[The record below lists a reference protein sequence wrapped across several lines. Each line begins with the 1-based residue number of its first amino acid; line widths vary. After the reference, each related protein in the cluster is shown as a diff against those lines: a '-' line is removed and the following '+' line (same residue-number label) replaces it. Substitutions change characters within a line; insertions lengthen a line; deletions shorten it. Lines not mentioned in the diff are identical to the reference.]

1 MKNRIVQSV
10 IGPLFVLAAL
20 AAGCGP
26 DGDKSP
32 SGPGIEMWPSW
43 TKNPTLDQGLG
54 MWDARSFCWRIGG
67 PCPGTS
73 PGNRAEWVR
82 DGQVCLRAEDD
93 QTADLGT
100 NVAALSQGV
109 DFGGNVH
116 GDPLSRLR
124 TGDVEA
130 AYIIFDRSDAGAERC
145 SGITGSG
152 NIINF
157 WLEHPEGAR
166 WVTDFYFETL
176 GLNEGFG
183 ERMGPHSPLV
193 SLVEGVDW
201 YAYQMEMERYPEYW
215 TRTVRADGST
225 RWVIDLKALLD
236 RGDAFSGRRLSEYRW
251 MYVEVVSENIC
262 FLGSP
267 EESVS
272 WQNVHHFEIKVRLS
286 RGR

>member
-1 MKNRIVQSV
+1 MA
-10 IGPLFVLAAL
+10 VLV
-20 AAGCGP
+20 AGCGA
-26 DGDKSP
+26 DGDESTL
-32 SGPGIEMWPSW
+32 GLGIDKLPAW
-43 TKNPTLDQGLG
+43 TKNPALDRSLG
-54 MWDARSFCWRIGG
+54 MWDVRSFCWRIGG

-73 PGNRAEWVR
+73 PQNRAEWID
-82 DGQVCLRAEDD
+82 DGKVYLHAGDD

-100 NVAALSQGV
+100 NVAALSQGM

-116 GDPLSRLR
+116 GDPLTRVR

-130 AYIIFDRSDAGAERC
+130 AFIILERSDAGAERC

-157 WLEHPEGAR
+157 WLEHPDGSR
-166 WVTDFYFETL
+166 WVTDFYFETV

-201 YAYQMEMERYPEYW
+201 YAYQMEMEKYPEYW
-215 TRTVRADGST
+215 TRTIRADGS
-225 RWVIDLKALLD
+225 RKWIIDLKALLD
-236 RGDAFSGRRLSEYRW
+236 RGDEFSGRRLSEYRW
-251 MYVEVVSENIC
+251 KYVEVVSENIC
-262 FLGSP
+262 FLGCP

-272 WQNVHHFEIKVRLS
+272 WQNVHHFEIKVQFS
-286 RGR
+286 EGR